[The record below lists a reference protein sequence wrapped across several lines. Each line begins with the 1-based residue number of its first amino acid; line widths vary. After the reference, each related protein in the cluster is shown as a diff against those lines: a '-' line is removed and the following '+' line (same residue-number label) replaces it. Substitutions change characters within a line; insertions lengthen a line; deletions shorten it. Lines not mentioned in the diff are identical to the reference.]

1 MIVLVTGGGGF
12 LGKAL
17 VKRLLSRGDRVR
29 SLARGAHPEL
39 ERLGVDTRRGD
50 VGDAE
55 AVWTASKGVDAVVH
69 VAGEVS
75 SWGPYARFHRTNV
88 TGTEN
93 VIAACRAHAVRKLVY
108 TSSPSVVHGG
118 DDVAGGDESL
128 PYATTFEAHYPH
140 TKAIAERLVLAA
152 NDGTLSTVALRPH
165 LIWGPGD
172 TQLLPRAVA
181 QARAGTLRLPGGR
194 PGRAETRV
202 DCTYIDNAVDA
213 HVLALDQVQPG
224 ASCAGHAY
232 FISNGEPL
240 PTAVLVNRMLEAA
253 GAPTVTKT
261 VPPRVAY
268 LAGCVAE
275 AAHALFRRK
284 GEPRITRFVARQMM
298 TSHYFDIRAA
308 KRDLGYEPR
317 VSIEEGLARLRADR
331 SEYRDH
337 TDRDERRDHP
347 DRA

>member
-1 MIVLVTGGGGF
+1 MNVLVTGGGGF

-17 VKRLLSRGDRVR
+17 VKRLLARGDEVR

-39 ERLGVDTRRGD
+39 DALGVDARRGD
-50 VGDAE
+50 VGDAT
-55 AVWTASKGVDAVVH
+55 AVAAATEGVDAVVH

-93 VIAACRAHAVRKLVY
+93 VIAACRTYGVRKLVY

-128 PYATTFEAHYPH
+128 PYATKFEAHYPR

-152 NDGTLSTVALRPH
+152 NDATLSTVALRPH

-181 QARAGTLRLPGGR
+181 QSKARTLRLPGGR
-194 PGRAETRV
+194 ENRV

-213 HVLALDQVQPG
+213 HVLALDQVSLRSP
-224 ASCAGHAY
+224 CAGRAY

-240 PTAVLVNRMLEAA
+240 PTGVLVNRMLEAA
-253 GAPTVTKT
+253 GAPAVTKT
-261 VPPRVAY
+261 IPPFVAY

-275 AAHALFRRK
+275 AAHAIFRRQ

-298 TSHYFDIRAA
+298 TSHFYDIRAA
-308 KRDLGYEPR
+308 KRDLGYEPK
-317 VSIEEGLARLRADR
+317 VSVDEGLARLRSLR
-331 SEYRDH
+331 VSR
-337 TDRDERRDHP
+337 
-347 DRA
+347 

>member
-39 ERLGVDTRRGD
+39 ERLGVDVHRGD
-50 VGDAE
+50 VGDAA
-55 AVWTASKGVDAVVH
+55 AVSAATEGVDAVVH

-128 PYATTFEAHYPH
+128 PYATRFEAHYPR
-140 TKAIAERLVLAA
+140 TKALAERLVLAS

-181 QARAGTLRLPGGR
+181 QAKAGTLRLPGGK
-194 PGRAETRV
+194 ECRV

-213 HVLALDQVQPG
+213 HVLALDKVEPG
-224 ASCAGHAY
+224 SACAGHAY

-240 PTAVLVNRMLEAA
+240 PIGALVNRMLEAV
-253 GAPTVTKT
+253 GAPAVTKT
-261 VPPRVAY
+261 IPPRVAY

-275 AAHALFRRK
+275 AAHAIFRRK

-308 KRDLGYEPR
+308 KRDLGYEPS
-317 VSIEEGLARLRADR
+317 VSVEEGLARLRAGR
-331 SEYRDH
+331 A
-337 TDRDERRDHP
+337 